1 MTESPARDIF
11 GHIDWNEINYRS
23 ATSPWDNDAA
33 VRARLQRAAEIY
45 LPPDVYSEVQ
55 HFDLWS
61 GVGEQIDEI
70 RR

>member
-45 LPPDVYSEVQ
+45 LPPDVYS
-55 HFDLWS
+55 
-61 GVGEQIDEI
+61 
-70 RR
+70 